1 MNAHTSDISRGGRRH
16 ARPRTAFRAAA
27 AIVVVMAGAGW
38 RFHDAGPHAPA
49 GASARHPIATV
60 ASDSGGADTLVA
72 LGEKVFKGK
81 VGGAIC
87 TTCHGQSAKGMKGLG
102 PDLTDGTWLHGN
114 GSVAFLKSIIRS
126 GVAKPKEASAPM
138 PPYGGTPLK
147 AEHLEAVAAYVYS
160 LSH

>member
-1 MNAHTSDISRGGRRH
+1 MKANTSDIPRGGRS
-16 ARPRTAFRAAA
+16 ARRRTAFRAAA

-38 RFHDAGPHAPA
+38 RYQDAGLQAETGEA
-49 GASARHPIATV
+49 TNRTV
-60 ASDSGGADTLVA
+60 ATTGGDTAGADTLVA

-87 TTCHGQSAKGMKGLG
+87 TTCHGPGAKGMKGLG

-126 GVAKPKEASAPM
+126 GVPNPREAGAPM

>member
-1 MNAHTSDISRGGRRH
+1 MRGNTSDVSSAGGH
-16 ARPRTAFRAAA
+16 ARRRAAVRAAA
-27 AIVVVMAGAGW
+27 AVMVVLAGAGW
-38 RFHDAGPHAPA
+38 RLQDAGLQARSMESA
-49 GASARHPIATV
+49 GSPVATTG
-60 ASDSGGADTLVA
+60 SHGTGADTLVA

-87 TTCHGQSAKGMKGLG
+87 TTCHGPGAKGMKGLG

-126 GVAKPKEASAPM
+126 GVPNPKVAGAPM
-138 PPYGGTPLK
+138 PPYGGTPLE

>member
-1 MNAHTSDISRGGRRH
+1 MSGNTSDPRGERH
-16 ARPRTAFRAAA
+16 ARRRTTVGAAA
-27 AIVVVMAGAGW
+27 ALVVVMAGAGW
-38 RFHDAGPHAPA
+38 RFQDPGPQAAAGEAA
-49 GASARHPIATV
+49 ARSNATME
-60 ASDSGGADTLVA
+60 SDTGTADTLVA

-87 TTCHGQSAKGMKGLG
+87 TTCHGTNAKGMKGLG

-114 GSVAFLKSIIRS
+114 GSVAFLKTIIRS
-126 GVAKPKEASAPM
+126 GVAKPKEAGAPM

-147 AEHLEAVAAYVYS
+147 AEHLEAVAAYVHS

>member
-1 MNAHTSDISRGGRRH
+1 MNGNISDIPRRGRRH
-16 ARPRTAFRAAA
+16 ASGRKAVRAAA
-27 AIVVVMAGAGW
+27 ALMVVLAGAGW
-38 RFHDAGPHAPA
+38 RMQEEAAGDAPERPV
-49 GASARHPIATV
+49 ATTE
-60 ASDSGGADTLVA
+60 SDTGRADTLVA

-81 VGGAIC
+81 AGGAVC
-87 TTCHGQSAKGMKGLG
+87 TTCHGANAKGMKGLG

-126 GVAKPKEASAPM
+126 GVPKPKEASAPM
-138 PPYGGTPLK
+138 PPFGGTPLK